1 MSNFECNLSLP
12 DSFAQLQLNGA
23 TYQSERQI
31 SAGGVG
37 RNIAEG
43 IQRMAGNVNFISAV
57 GKDPS
62 SQLIRDSLA
71 GAALYLTESAAG
83 QATCNC
89 SVIFDQAG
97 DCKLIIGSDMDI
109 FNNVTPE
116 FVSVLV
122 ANLFLSSAFVINS
135 RLCGGLC
142 CCCYCRC
149 SGTRMSCRP
158 VPLWFSMAISM
169 SLPCKLC
176 SSCVVTTIFQVS
188 VISYAYLCIFCIN
201 IYNRGR
207 LMI

>member
-1 MSNFECNLSLP
+1 MQFISP
-12 DSFAQLQLNGA
+12 RQLQLNGA

-122 ANLFLSSAFVINS
+122 ANLFFVVRFCYKFPIVWRALLLLLLQVHQHEDVLSASPIVVFDGNLNVLAMQA
-135 RLCGGLC
+135 LL
-142 CCCYCRC
+142 
-149 SGTRMSCRP
+149 
-158 VPLWFSMAISM
+158 
-169 SLPCKLC
+169 KLC
-176 SSCVVTTIFQVS
+176 RHH
-188 VISYAYLCIFCIN
+188 N
-201 IYNRGR
+201 IPGECHF
-207 LMI
+207 L